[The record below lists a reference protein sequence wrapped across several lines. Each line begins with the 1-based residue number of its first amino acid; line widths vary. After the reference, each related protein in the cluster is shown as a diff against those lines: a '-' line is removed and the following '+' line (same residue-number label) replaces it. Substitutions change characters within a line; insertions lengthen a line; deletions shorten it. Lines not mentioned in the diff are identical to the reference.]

1 MITGGGCVPLACL
14 FWILYGPTDVLPPY
28 VLGTLAGVAS
38 GAAMLTYTVI
48 KEANPPQFSG
58 TATGVISFLN
68 FTFSAVVGPGFG
80 WIMQSV
86 SDCRPVALEHYQMTF
101 PFCLGSG

>member
-1 MITGGGCVPLACL
+1 
-14 FWILYGPTDVLPPY
+14 
-28 VLGTLAGVAS
+28 
-38 GAAMLTYTVI
+38 MLTYTVI

-86 SDCRPVALEHYQMTF
+86 SEGRPVALEHYQMTF
-101 PFCLGSG
+101 KPLLFGVGLAIVLTHLLKEESGPSVRVPAVSTI